1 MADRPQI
8 TQKMIDLYDEYT
20 HLTLD
25 RRGFMDKLTKL
36 AGTGA
41 AAAAIAPMLAAN
53 SAKAQIIAADDER
66 LAPTTVRFRAGAFE
80 ASGYL
85 VAPAGQTAP
94 APTVVV
100 VHENRGLNAH
110 IEDVTRRLA
119 IAGFVALAPDFLSL
133 DGGTPQDEDQARQMI
148 SGLDPQTALQ
158 IGLGAID
165 FLADEQRLDAPG
177 NGRVGAIGFCWG
189 GAMVNQLAVHSP
201 ELDAAVAFYGRVPAA
216 EDVPRIQ
223 ARMLLHYAGLDE
235 RINAGVEGY
244 RAALE
249 SAGKDYTIHMYDNV
263 NHAFHNDTS
272 EARYDRDAAELAWN
286 RTIDFLRESLD
297 HPA

>member
-1 MADRPQI
+1 MVDRPQI

-25 RRGFMDKLTKL
+25 RRGFMDTLTKL
-36 AGTGA
+36 AGSGA
-41 AAAAIAPMLAAN
+41 AAVAIAPMLAAN

-66 LAPTTVRFRAGAFE
+66 LAPTTVQFDAGAFR

-85 VAPAGQTAP
+85 VAPAGQTDP
-94 APTVVV
+94 LPTVVV
-100 VHENRGLNAH
+100 IHENRGLNAH
-110 IEDVTRRLA
+110 IEDVARRVA

-133 DGGTPQDEDQARQMI
+133 EGGTPQDEDQARRMI
-148 SGLDPQTALQ
+148 SGLDPQLALQ
-158 IGLGAID
+158 IGLGAVAY
-165 FLADEQRLDAPG
+165 LADEQRLDAPG

-201 ELDAAVAFYGRVPAA
+201 DLDAAVAFYGSVPAE
-216 EDVPRIQ
+216 EDVPRIE
-223 ARMLLHYAGLDE
+223 ARLLLHYAGLDA
-235 RINAGVEGY
+235 RINAGIEGY
-244 RAALE
+244 RAALDA
-249 SAGKDYTIHMYDNV
+249 AGKDYTIHMYEGV

-286 RTIDFLRESLD
+286 RTIDFLREALA